1 MISDQ
6 LEAYGRASRHQ
17 SLCTSVCA
25 GFTRKLEHPLGFV
38 ARFKGGRF
46 SDWLTSLH
54 WLILEGVLTGQ
65 VRALGCVSNPGRWKV
80 VSYRT
85 IRVCGLIS
93 VLC

>member
-6 LEAYGRASRHQ
+6 LEAHGRASRHQ

-38 ARFKGGRF
+38 ARFKGGSF

-54 WLILEGVLTGQ
+54 WLILDGGG
-65 VRALGCVSNPGRWKV
+65 GC
-80 VSYRT
+80 
-85 IRVCGLIS
+85 
-93 VLC
+93 

>member
-38 ARFKGGRF
+38 AQFKGGSF

-54 WLILEGVLTGQ
+54 WLILEGGVVTGQ
-65 VRALGCVSNPGRWKV
+65 VRALCCVSNPGRWKV
-80 VSYRT
+80 VSYRFMPC
-85 IRVCGLIS
+85 VG
-93 VLC
+93 